1 MKTCCVKP
9 STLALLICGS
19 SLGIA
24 LLGFV
29 AGQSWNQ
36 TSSLPVLSI
45 DATAT
50 ATGEDFSMATGQV
63 SQDAEG
69 IFVLDHNSGLL
80 QCNVLYPRTGQFGAA
95 FVANVKDALG
105 VGGKNSKYLM
115 VTGAAQFGGRR

>member
-69 IFVLDHNSGLL
+69 IFVLDHNSVPLRIERYVTEPDSGGAGLH
-80 QCNVLYPRTGQFGAA
+80 R
-95 FVANVKDALG
+95 
-105 VGGKNSKYLM
+105 GGNGIHMTYRFL
-115 VTGAAQFGGRR
+115 RRWPDCHS